1 MFWTGVVFV
10 GMLLVIA
17 VIVLAIY
24 RRRKTSENSAEIDE
38 RLQRRLE
45 ELRDDHDDPDAK
57 KGTGN

>member
-10 GMLLVIA
+10 GTLLIIA

-45 ELRDDHDDPDAK
+45 ELRADHDDPDAK